1 MLEKTGNI
9 CYYNFRRNFSAY
21 PGFRHKDTHT
31 IINMGVRIVDPDA
44 KQLISKVYAAKED
57 SRAADELIE
66 AYMPFI
72 RSETSKFINRAPDD
86 SDDELSIAMFAF
98 YEAIKKYS
106 RLRGSFLKFAAL
118 YIKNRLIDNF
128 RREKRSKGTI
138 SLDQTDEDDNSLIDT
153 VADTTDEYADAE
165 LREAT
170 QREIAELSA
179 QMNDFGVSMSDVAE
193 NSPRQRRT
201 LEMCQKAVRYARSQP
216 ELLADFL
223 RTKKVPIAKLAEGAD
238 VERKSLERHR
248 RYLVAVLLI
257 CTNGYEIMRGHIM
270 QVLKGGE

>member
-1 MLEKTGNI
+1 M
-9 CYYNFRRNFSAY
+9 
-21 PGFRHKDTHT
+21 
-31 IINMGVRIVDPDA
+31 DPDA
-44 KQLISKVYAAKED
+44 KQLISKVYAAKKD

-72 RSETSKFINRAPDD
+72 RSETSKFMNRAPEE

-128 RREKRSKGTI
+128 RREKRSRGTL
-138 SLDQTDEDDNSLIDT
+138 SLDQTDDDDNSLIDT
-153 VADTTDEYADAE
+153 VADETDEYADCE

-170 QREIAELSA
+170 RKEIEELSA
-179 QMNDFGVSMSDVAE
+179 QMNEFGVSMSDVAE

-201 LEMCQKAVRYARSQP
+201 LEICGKAIRYARSEP

-223 RTKKVPIAKLAEGAD
+223 RTKKVPIAKLADGAA

>member
-1 MLEKTGNI
+1 M
-9 CYYNFRRNFSAY
+9 
-21 PGFRHKDTHT
+21 
-31 IINMGVRIVDPDA
+31 INMGVANMDPNA
-44 KQLISKVYAAKED
+44 HKIISQVYAAKKD
-57 SRAADELIE
+57 SHAADELIS

-72 RSETSKFINRAPDD
+72 KSETAKFLKRPPDQ

-98 YEAIKKYS
+98 YEAIRNYS
-106 RLRGSFLKFAAL
+106 KLRGSFLNFAAL
-118 YIKNRLIDNF
+118 QIKNRLIDNY
-128 RREKRSKGTI
+128 RKEKRNLGQV
-138 SLDQTDEDDNSLIDT
+138 SLDITDDDKNELIDT
-153 VADTTDEYADAE
+153 IRDEHDDYEENA

-170 QREIAELSA
+170 QQEIDELSA

-201 LEMCQKAVRYARSQP
+201 LEICQKAVCYARNNP
-216 ELLADFL
+216 DILEDFL
-223 RTKKVPIAKLAEGAD
+223 RTKRVPLAKLAEGAD

-270 QVLKGGE
+270 QVLKGGKLS